1 MSRVPQRNVYVR
13 EDDAELWEWAQQ
25 YARTHR
31 WTTSAVVM
39 MALEKFRAEVA
50 EKRGDR
56 SD

>member
-25 YARTHR
+25 YAKTHR

-39 MALEKFRAEVA
+39 MALERFRDEVQP
-50 EKRGDR
+50 KRERDP
-56 SD
+56 S